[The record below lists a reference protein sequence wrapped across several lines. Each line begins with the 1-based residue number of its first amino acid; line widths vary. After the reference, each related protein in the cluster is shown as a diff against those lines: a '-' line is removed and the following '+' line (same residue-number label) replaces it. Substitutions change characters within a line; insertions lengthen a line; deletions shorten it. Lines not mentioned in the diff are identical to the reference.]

1 MVRLTR
7 SDGRPP
13 AAPSAVSRLVM
24 ARSNCG
30 TTPPSATLPSRS
42 TPVWP
47 ARNTIRPA
55 AAPPPTE
62 TACEKPEGRASSAG
76 LMRSEVM
83 TAAYRYRDLLTIVA
97 IPAYDQG
104 HAHRG
109 PGRRSGRPV
118 LRRPGQTTG
127 RRARDHDLG
136 AQRRGRHVRLRGGVL
151 GRDPRRHRAR
161 RPGDLLRDAT

>member
-55 AAPPPTE
+55 AAPPATE

-76 LMRSEVM
+76 VVRSEGM
-83 TAAYRYRDLLTIVA
+83 TADYRDRGLFTIVA
-97 IPAYDQG
+97 ASAYDRVMRIAG
-104 HAHRG
+104 
-109 PGRRSGRPV
+109 
-118 LRRPGQTTG
+118 
-127 RRARDHDLG
+127 LG
-136 AQRRGRHVRLRGGVL
+136 GGL
-151 GRDPRRHRAR
+151 G
-161 RPGDLLRDAT
+161 G